1 MKSSVIYRHTALVL
15 TLAAAMMYTVSCIS
29 QVDGYGSFPYL
40 ELADGSAT
48 SHSIGNAGGSITVA
62 LNTNRTV
69 TATCGESWI
78 NATTSED
85 GETGTV
91 NITVSPNDEENSRS
105 AIVELSIPNLSST
118 ISIMVTQAE
127 SGNHTYRSGDV
138 LLYTDDGLKAFIG
151 SYNRIAGN
159 LILGYASNRQ
169 ETSQTSVLE
178 EYYTYINGVQYCF
191 QPNSLLTDLSP
202 LDTIDWLGGDIYL
215 MLNTELLPEE
225 LDHLIR
231 LGAANWTIVDNDR
244 ITDLNCL
251 KESGVT
257 GLTVHHSPYLDF
269 NTLKELGL
277 SYLDISSNN
286 LEDISF
292 ISSGFEGLNTL
303 ILGTADGTE
312 TNSIRDITPLLAL
325 ESLQFLDISGLPISQ
340 ASINILRNH
349 FGSANVI
356 AENMSN
362 AIPVIGTPT
371 VTDRTPEEI
380 TFYAEITSIG
390 APIERITDKGFY
402 FGTVNDLDQM
412 QQYPADLTTLSETEI
427 QITIGGLDSSTVYY
441 AIPYAVNSMGTSYG
455 ETVETNTLGRGILA
469 NEIESEPDYYSIYV
483 TDNMLLAGGDEVY
496 FGFVMGDSESLSLDN
511 YLYYRENQYVEG
523 QIVLPYLMEAVFD
536 GLSSGSAYFVRS
548 YIRNE
553 YGTTYSDPV
562 RVFTLGDASGET
574 AWFTAEI
581 TAPPFSN
588 DSEQPVYLPGSMYR
602 WYFRDDK
609 AGNGI
614 SESVSSI
621 SEGRY
626 EWNILEGRQTLV
638 FSNHDAAS
646 EWENGGDMLVWDFSG
661 YAYLPSDLLISTIR
675 DINLTDDTTV
685 AMTPLRVSS
694 LISSLSLSYFDELGQ
709 KYPNLSEHIS
719 GISVTVSGMSSTYTL
734 DRNMNGYYSG
744 SNTFSIEIGPELIST
759 TDTQAITGGINVLP
773 SATGGQLTVS
783 VTVTFTDGSTSTLDG
798 SFRTLEPNKT
808 YDLAVNLYS
817 FTNEAGTSFTID
829 VIENIEEEIE
839 F

>member
-1 MKSSVIYRHTALVL
+1 MKSSAIYRHTALAL

-29 QVDGYGSFPYL
+29 QVDGYGSFPYM

-62 LNTNRTV
+62 LKTNRTV
-69 TATCGESWI
+69 TATCEDSWLK
-78 NATTSED
+78 ATATED

-91 NITVSPNDEENSRS
+91 TITVSPNEEETSRS
-105 AIVELSIPNLSST
+105 ANVVLSVPNLSTT
-118 ISIMVTQAE
+118 ISIMVTQDE
-127 SGNHTYRSGDV
+127 SGNHTYNSGDV
-138 LLYTDDGLKAFIG
+138 LLYTDDGLKTFTG

-159 LILGYASNRQ
+159 LILGYASNME
-169 ETSQTSVLE
+169 ETRSASALE
-178 EYYTYINGVQYCF
+178 EYYFYINGVQYCF
-191 QPNSLLTDLSP
+191 EPNSLLTDLSP
-202 LDTIDWLGGDIYL
+202 LEQIDWFGGDIYL
-215 MLNTELLPEE
+215 MLNSELQAEE
-225 LDHLIR
+225 LEHLVR
-231 LGAANWTIVDNDR
+231 LGAANWTLVGNDR
-244 ITDLNCL
+244 ITALDCL
-251 KESGVT
+251 DGSGVS
-257 GLTVHHSPYLDF
+257 GLTVHHSPKLDF
-269 NTLKELGL
+269 NSLRGLDL
-277 SYLDISSNN
+277 SYLDISSNG

-292 ISSGFEGLNTL
+292 ITTGFEGLNTL

-356 AENMSN
+356 ADNMSN
-362 AIPVIGTPT
+362 AVPVIGTPS

-412 QQYPADLTTLSETEI
+412 QQYPADLTAMSETDI
-427 QITIGGLDSSTVYY
+427 QVTIPGLDSSTVYY

-562 RVFTLGDASGET
+562 RVFTLGEASGET
-574 AWFTAEI
+574 ALFTAEM
-581 TAPPFSN
+581 TAPPYSN
-588 DSEQPVYLPGSMYR
+588 DSEQSVYLPGSMYR

-609 AGNGI
+609 AGNGV
-614 SESVSSI
+614 SEYIYS
-621 SEGRY
+621 SEGRF
-626 EWNILEGRQTLV
+626 EWNIIKGRQTLV
-638 FSNHDAAS
+638 FSNADAAS
-646 EWENGGDMLVWDFSG
+646 EWENGGDMLVWDYSG
-661 YAYLPSDLLISTIR
+661 YAFLPSDLLIYTIK
-675 DINLTDDTTV
+675 DINLTQDTTV
-685 AMTPLRVSS
+685 AMTPSRVSAM
-694 LISSLSLSYFDELGQ
+694 ISSLTMSYFDELGQ
-709 KYPNLSEHIS
+709 KYQNLSEHVS
-719 GISVTVSGMSSTYTL
+719 GISVTVTGMSTTYTL
-734 DRNMNGYYSG
+734 DRNMNGVYSG
-744 SNTFSIEIGPELIST
+744 SNSMFFEIGSGDVSS
-759 TDTQAITGGINVLP
+759 TDTQMIAGDINVLP
-773 SATGGQLTVS
+773 SATGEQLTVD
-783 VTVTFTDGSTSTLDG
+783 VTITFTDGNSTTLNG
-798 SFRTLEPNKT
+798 SFKALEPNKI

-817 FTNEAGTSFTID
+817 FESDAGTSFTID
-829 VIENIEEEIE
+829 IINNIPEEIE

>member
-1 MKSSVIYRHTALVL
+1 MKSSAIYRHTALAL

-29 QVDGYGSFPYL
+29 QVDGYGSFPYM

-62 LNTNRTV
+62 LKTNRTV
-69 TATCGESWI
+69 TATCEDSWLK
-78 NATTSED
+78 ATATED

-91 NITVSPNDEENSRS
+91 TITVSPNEEETSRS
-105 AIVELSIPNLSST
+105 ANVVLSVPNLSTT
-118 ISIMVTQAE
+118 ISILVTQDE
-127 SGNHTYRSGDV
+127 SGNHTYNSGDV
-138 LLYTDDGLKAFIG
+138 LLYTDDGLKTFTG
-151 SYNRIAGN
+151 SYNLIAGN
-159 LILGYASNRQ
+159 LILGYASNME
-169 ETSQTSVLE
+169 ETRSASALE
-178 EYYTYINGVQYCF
+178 EYYFYINGVQYCF
-191 QPNSLLTDLSP
+191 EPNSLLTDLSP
-202 LDTIDWLGGDIYL
+202 LDQIDWFGGDIYL
-215 MLNTELLPEE
+215 MLNSELQAEE
-225 LDHLIR
+225 LEHLVR
-231 LGAANWTIVDNDR
+231 LGAANWTLVGNDR
-244 ITDLNCL
+244 ITALDCL
-251 KESGVT
+251 DGSGVS
-257 GLTVHHSPYLDF
+257 GLTVHHSPNLDF
-269 NTLKELGL
+269 NSLRGLDL
-277 SYLDISSNN
+277 SYLDISSNG

-292 ISSGFEGLNTL
+292 ITTGFEGLNTL

-312 TNSIRDITPLLAL
+312 TNSIRDISPLLAL
-325 ESLQFLDISGLPISQ
+325 ESLQLLDISGLPISQ

-349 FGSANVI
+349 FSSANVI
-356 AENMSN
+356 ADNMSN
-362 AIPVIGTPT
+362 AVPVIGTPS

-427 QITIGGLDSSTVYY
+427 QITISELDSSTVYY

-511 YLYYRENQYVEG
+511 YLYYRENQYVEN

-562 RVFTLGDASGET
+562 RVFTLGEASGET
-574 AWFTAEI
+574 ALFTAEV
-581 TAPPFSN
+581 TAPPYSN
-588 DSEQPVYLPGSMYR
+588 DSEQSVYLPEYMYR

-609 AGNGI
+609 TGNGI
-614 SESVSSI
+614 SESSYS

-626 EWNILEGRQTLV
+626 EWNIMEGRQTLV

-646 EWENGGDMLVWDFSG
+646 EWENGGDMLVWDFSS
-661 YAYLPSDLLISTIR
+661 YSYLPSDLLISTVS
-675 DINLTDDTTV
+675 DINLTQDITV
-685 AMTPLRVSS
+685 AMTPLRVSA
-694 LISSLSLSYFDELGQ
+694 LISSINLSYFDELGQ
-709 KYPNLSEHIS
+709 KYQNLSEYIS

-744 SNTFSIEIGPELIST
+744 SNTFSIEIGSELIST
-759 TDTQAITGGINVLP
+759 TDTQTIAGGINVLP
-773 SATGGQLTVS
+773 SATGEQLTVG
-783 VTVTFTDGSTSTLDG
+783 VTITFTDGNSTTLDG
-798 SFRTLEPNKT
+798 SFRALEPNKT

>member
-1 MKSSVIYRHTALVL
+1 MKSSAIYRHTALAL

-29 QVDGYGSFPYL
+29 QVDGYGSFPYM

-62 LNTNRTV
+62 LKTNRTV
-69 TATCGESWI
+69 TATCEDSWLK
-78 NATTSED
+78 ATATED

-91 NITVSPNDEENSRS
+91 TITVSPNEEETSRS
-105 AIVELSIPNLSST
+105 ANVVLSVPNLSTT
-118 ISIMVTQAE
+118 ISIMVTQDE
-127 SGNHTYRSGDV
+127 SGNHTYNSGDV
-138 LLYTDDGLKAFIG
+138 LLYTDDGLKTFTG

-159 LILGYASNRQ
+159 LILGYASNME
-169 ETSQTSVLE
+169 ETRSASALE
-178 EYYTYINGVQYCF
+178 EFYFYINGVQYCF
-191 QPNSLLTDLSP
+191 EPNSLLTDLSP
-202 LDTIDWLGGDIYL
+202 LDQIDWLGGDIYL
-215 MLNTELLPEE
+215 MLNSGLQPEE
-225 LDHLIR
+225 LEHLVR
-231 LGAANWTIVDNDR
+231 LGAANWTLVGNDR
-244 ITDLNCL
+244 ITALDCL
-251 KESGVT
+251 DGSGVS
-257 GLTVHHSPYLDF
+257 GLTVHHSPNLDF
-269 NTLKELGL
+269 NSLRGLDL
-277 SYLDISSNN
+277 SYLDISSNG

-292 ISSGFEGLNTL
+292 ITTGFEGLNTL

-312 TNSIRDITPLLAL
+312 TNSIRDISPLLAL
-325 ESLQFLDISGLPISQ
+325 ESLQLLDISGLPISQ

-356 AENMSN
+356 ADNMSN
-362 AIPVIGTPT
+362 AVPVIGTPS

-412 QQYPADLTTLSETEI
+412 QQYPANLTTLSETEI
-427 QITIGGLDSSTVYY
+427 QITISGLDSSTVYY
-441 AIPYAVNSMGTSYG
+441 AIPYAVNSMGTTYG

-511 YLYYRENQYVEG
+511 YLYYRENQYVEN
-523 QIVLPYLMEAVFD
+523 QIVLPYLMEARFD
-536 GLSSGSAYFVRS
+536 GLSSGSAYYVRS

-562 RVFTLGDASGET
+562 RVFTLGEASGET
-574 AWFTAEI
+574 ALFTAEM
-581 TAPPFSN
+581 TAPPYSN
-588 DSEQPVYLPGSMYR
+588 DSEQSVGLPDYMYR

-609 AGNGI
+609 TGNGI
-614 SESVSSI
+614 SESSYS

-626 EWNILEGRQTLV
+626 EWNILKGRQTLV
-638 FSNHDAAS
+638 FSNRDAAS
-646 EWENGGDMLVWDFSG
+646 EWENGGDMLVWDYSG
-661 YAYLPSDLLISTIR
+661 YAFLPSDLLIYTIR
-675 DINLTDDTTV
+675 DINLTQDTTV
-685 AMTPLRVSS
+685 AMTPSRVSAM
-694 LISSLSLSYFDELGQ
+694 ISSLTLSYFDELGQ
-709 KYPNLSEHIS
+709 KYQNLSEYIS

-759 TDTQAITGGINVLP
+759 TDTQTIVGGINVLP

-783 VTVTFTDGSTSTLDG
+783 VTVTFTDGNSTTLDG
-798 SFRTLEPNKT
+798 SFRALEPNKT